1 MTNVA
6 PYEILTGVGELYL
19 APAGTAFPDVNATPG
34 ASWIDL
40 GNTQDGVT
48 VTADQDITEIRVD
61 QETGPVKATRAEENL
76 VIGTKLAAATLE
88 NLAYVLGNS
97 VIDTPPGV
105 GTIGTREVGMYR
117 GQVVKTYAL
126 LFRGVS
132 AYGDYPAQYEVP
144 LGYFGGASESEYTK
158 DGNAGIPVEFH
169 ALVDPNAATDAEKFG
184 VLVMQDA
191 AALP

>member
-19 APAGTAFPDVNATPG
+19 APVGTAFPAVDAVPG

-61 QETGPVKATRAEENL
+61 QETGPVKATRSEESL
-76 VIGTKLAAATLE
+76 VIATKLAAMTLE
-88 NLAYVLGNS
+88 NLAYVLGNT
-97 VIDTPPGV
+97 VTDTPPGA

-117 GQVVKTYAL
+117 GQAVTTYAL

-132 AYGDYPAQYEVP
+132 AYGNYPAQYEVP
-144 LGYFGGASESEYTK
+144 MGYFGGSAESEYTK
-158 DGNAGIPVEFH
+158 DGNAGIPCEFH
-169 ALVDPNAATDAEKFG
+169 ALVDPNAATAAEKFG
-184 VLVMQDA
+184 TLVMQDA
-191 AALP
+191 AAL